1 MSLSIIAF
9 GQKNVTTVPEDAP
22 LLENIHL
29 HLNKIAFFKGER
41 LWFQAYVQNQNQRL
55 PSTTTTNLHVGIF
68 SEEGKEIAKKMFYV
82 NNGVCYGDF
91 EIDSTFVAD
100 SYTIM
105 AWTNYMKNFKEATP
119 FLQKI
124 TILGTAE
131 RTSLPSKSGM
141 TISIHPEGQHIV
153 ANAYNS
159 VGLMVYDQA
168 LNPVSTDGIQ
178 LVTEDGTQIQSNIQ
192 TNEVGQGR
200 FGFYASPDKSYFLKV
215 KDDNGVWIGKKLEN
229 NLHEGIGI
237 SVDNTAKD
245 VVVLSPKWSNS
256 ALNSIAGT
264 KYSMAIFNQG
274 NLSFIQHYELDGSG
288 NAISINRNQI
298 PYGINAAVILDEEM
312 NPISQR
318 LFFNYQ
324 TADKPVHTVDIGY
337 CLTKNQDSLQID
349 LILPEGSAMANLS
362 MSVLPV
368 ESSAYFPNNS
378 ISSSF
383 LVQPYLKQ
391 QFVDGSYFFEGTKR
405 TRDYQMDTRLLMEGT
420 EKFNWYV
427 GTAGS
432 QNSLFEMENNIAFN
446 GKILDAD
453 TQNERLVSIMSQ
465 SFVAVK
471 ILDLSSN
478 KRFKG
483 NLPLFEGDSIL
494 ISVLNQKGKL
504 RKPKVELSF
513 NDNEKDTFDYT
524 KWLRNRTQVV
534 KNPSQLK
541 VDENLELTDR
551 SITLDEVV
559 VSERAKEAK
568 KFQITANIEARVI
581 DEASIKR
588 YTFESYIRMLGFR
601 ILPNYVKGEGG
612 INIYVPDPPGLQQVP
627 VFIDGMLSSPG
638 ELISRPLSS
647 IKSLAYSKSRQA
659 PFISLSLR
667 YDYDGLYGR
676 EARFT
681 SIPIPK
687 GFSRT
692 ETYFTPNYPDFG
704 SLAYKKYGAIWWE
717 SHIPVNSEVPYSITV
732 PLNEQ
737 QELKIIVEGMST
749 NGLLFHTEQICS
761 PFENNYTSN

>member
-1 MSLSIIAF
+1 M
-9 GQKNVTTVPEDAP
+9 
-22 LLENIHL
+22 
-29 HLNKIAFFKGER
+29 AFFKGER

-215 KDDNGVWIGKKLEN
+215 KDDNGAWISKKLEN